1 MNAYILCGGASRRMG
16 RPKVMLPF
24 QGKPMGIH
32 IANVAEEAGFSPFFI
47 AKGFQNFELPFP
59 ILVDQVEKRHP
70 ISGILRAMEHCSE
83 EYFLLLPCDTPFL
96 TSAALS
102 QFLENPVRSIAYDQ
116 QVHPLIGVYSTLDL
130 ERAQDALKENTSM
143 RVFSK
148 DFSTVSF
155 PSEELHNCNH
165 PEDL

>member
-24 QGKPMGIH
+24 QGKPMGVH
-32 IANVAEEAGFSPFFI
+32 IANLAEDAGFSPFFI
-47 AKGFQNFELPFP
+47 AKGSQNFELPFP
-59 ILVDQVEKRHP
+59 ILVDQITKRHP

-96 TSAALS
+96 SSASLS
-102 QFLENPVRSIAYDQ
+102 QFLKNPVRSIAYNQ
-116 QVHPLIGVYSTLDL
+116 RPHPLIGLYSTMDL
-130 ERAQDALKENTSM
+130 EQAQDALEDNISMKIFSEN
-143 RVFSK
+143 
-148 DFSTVSF
+148 FSTVSL
-155 PSEELHNCNH
+155 PLEELHNCNH

>member
-102 QFLENPVRSIAYDQ
+102 QFLENPVRSASSSLNWGI
-116 QVHPLIGVYSTLDL
+116 LNSRFRTST
-130 ERAQDALKENTSM
+130 RCLKGKYVDEGLLK
-143 RVFSK
+143 RLFHCIFS
-148 DFSTVSF
+148 FRGIT
-155 PSEELHNCNH
+155 
-165 PEDL
+165 